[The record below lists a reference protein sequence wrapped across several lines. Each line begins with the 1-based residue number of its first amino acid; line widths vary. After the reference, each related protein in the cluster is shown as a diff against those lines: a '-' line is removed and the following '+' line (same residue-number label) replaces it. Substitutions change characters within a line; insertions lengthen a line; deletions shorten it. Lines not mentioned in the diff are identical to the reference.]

1 MTDFTI
7 ARIAGKPA
15 MCARWMPVEND
26 FVRTEARLEEDP
38 RLFTALAAII
48 EHAAGRVGMSD
59 ARRQALIR
67 AAEQT
72 CRDTWP
78 ASNGREP
85 VVRIICD
92 ELGDRIEV
100 TIQFPCAPE
109 PGTEAK
115 IKELQKRVDKATSE
129 MGQGS
134 FQITLVE
141 FISARQ

>member
-1 MTDFTI
+1 
-7 ARIAGKPA
+7 
-15 MCARWMPVEND
+15 
-26 FVRTEARLEEDP
+26 
-38 RLFTALAAII
+38 
-48 EHAAGRVGMSD
+48 
-59 ARRQALIR
+59 
-67 AAEQT
+67 
-72 CRDTWP
+72 
-78 ASNGREP
+78 